1 MKDIEIYFLV
11 INFFIG
17 LFSDIILNYLTHAPS
32 NYVKPLSSLKP
43 YFSNKSVMKAAIY
56 AGITVIIIV
65 AMITNTFKLFYQ
77 KPLPTTV
84 NEYLVF
90 LMITFAYGYICD
102 IIINRCN
109 IFPLLKKYYNE
120 LGEGLWGGLAILFS
134 VVISLIIIYLY

>member
-17 LFSDIILNYLTHAPS
+17 FFSDIILNYLTHAPS

-90 LMITFAYGYICD
+90 LNGYGS
-102 IIINRCN
+102 
-109 IFPLLKKYYNE
+109 LL
-120 LGEGLWGGLAILFS
+120 LL
-134 VVISLIIIYLY
+134 